1 MYRQFCVTVLVVLL
15 LAQWHQE
22 QTITVDVDL
31 VNVYFTVCN
40 RKGRLVTTLD
50 RNNFA
55 VFEDGAPQVIT
66 NFSREADV
74 PLRVAILM
82 DTSGSVRDKLRLEQE
97 AIIEFLYAALRG
109 DRDKAALFT
118 FDHDINLRQNYT
130 NEAGSLANA
139 VRSTHAGGGTRL
151 YDALHFVVSQ
161 GSDDIEQ
168 RKVVV
173 VITDGDDKSSR
184 HSPTEVMELAQH
196 NNVMIYAIS
205 INGLEPKSDTPDTS
219 DRILETIATETGG
232 IALFPTK
239 VKKLPAVFNLINDEL
254 RSQYSLAYRS
264 TNPSKD
270 GTFRTIQIY
279 PKSHQYSVRSR
290 SGYFAPR
297 QLTAEKR

>member
-1 MYRQFCVTVLVVLL
+1 MCRQFCVAVLVVLL
-15 LAQWHQE
+15 FTQLQQE

-40 RKGRLVTTLD
+40 RKGQLVTSLNRD
-50 RNNFA
+50 NFA
-55 VFEDGAPQVIT
+55 VFEDGTPQVIT
-66 NFSREADV
+66 NFSREADI
-74 PLRVAILM
+74 PLRVTVLM
-82 DTSGSVRDKLRLEQE
+82 DTSGSVRYKLRMEQE
-97 AIIEFLYAALRG
+97 AIIEFLYSALRS

-118 FDHDINLRQNYT
+118 FDHNIDLRQNYT
-130 NEAGSLANA
+130 NEAASLANA
-139 VRSTHAGGGTRL
+139 TRSTHAGGGTRL

-161 GSDDIEQ
+161 ESDDIEQ

-184 HSPTEVMELAQH
+184 HSPAEVMELAQQ

-205 INGLEPKSDTPDTS
+205 INRLEPESDTAETF

-239 VKKLPAVFNLINDEL
+239 VKRLPAVFNQINDEL

-264 TNPSKD
+264 TNPQKD
-270 GTFRTIQIY
+270 GTFRAIQIY
-279 PKSHQYSVRSR
+279 AKNNRYSVRSR
-290 SGYFAPR
+290 SGYYAPR
-297 QLTAEKR
+297 QLSADKH